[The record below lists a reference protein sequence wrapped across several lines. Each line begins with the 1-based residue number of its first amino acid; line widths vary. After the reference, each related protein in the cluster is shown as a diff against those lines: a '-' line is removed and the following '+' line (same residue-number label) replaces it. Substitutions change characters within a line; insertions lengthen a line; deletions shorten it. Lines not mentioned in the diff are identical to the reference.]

1 MKRVVIALG
10 TSVFLVGCGLVG
22 DIFGSAQVVVRAPEL
37 LEEVRYRATGA
48 DEALLAEGSVPVRNG
63 QAAFRVP
70 VPQGGTTLALEGR
83 YGGFTYFKAER
94 RASAPLDYPLFV
106 ELDASTRTAVS
117 PTLTFANAPADTTGD
132 EVVVCLQEPVFAA
145 DLGDPD
151 CSPEFAAVA
160 VVAGGGSVRLEN
172 LPAGPRYEV
181 IYRTPTRVYRDFW
194 GVPEAPTWRFD
205 LNNMASS
212 AR

>member
-1 MKRVVIALG
+1 MRRMVIALG
-10 TSVFLVGCGLVG
+10 ASALLVGCGLVN
-22 DIFGSAQVVVRAPEL
+22 DVFGSARVVVKAPEL

-48 DEALLAEGSVPVRNG
+48 DGALLAEGSVPVRSG

-70 VPQGGTTLALEGR
+70 VPQGGTTLTLEGR

-106 ELDASTRTAVS
+106 ELDASTRTVVS
-117 PTLTFANAPADTTGD
+117 PTLTFANTPADTAGN
-132 EVVVCLQEPVFAA
+132 EVVVCLQEPIFAA
-145 DLGDPD
+145 GLGDPD

-160 VVAGGGSVRLEN
+160 VAAGGPSVEVKN

-181 IYRTPTRVYRDFW
+181 LYRTPTRVYREFW
-194 GVPEAPTWRFD
+194 GAPEASIWRFD